1 MSADVPEGI
10 DLLGANLDDLQSDI
24 VIGDDTISGV
34 LNFVSDY
41 SGFSSKEEEQSGN
54 YLALHITVPQYD
66 DAVITVELI
75 GGSLG
80 KPVTLDEDKTIIL
93 RITDPDNQ
101 SVKIVATK
109 DNKVVTKTY
118 ALTGIE
124 LKNE

>member
-41 SGFSSKEEEQSGN
+41 SGFSSKVEEQSGN
-54 YLALHITVPQYD
+54 YLALHITVPQYE

>member
-1 MSADVPEGI
+1 MPEGI
-10 DLLGANLDDLQSDI
+10 DLLGANLEDLQSDI
-24 VIGDDTISGV
+24 VIGSDTISGV
-34 LNFVSDY
+34 LEYVSDY
-41 SGFSSKEEEQSGN
+41 SGFSSKAEEQSGN

>member
-1 MSADVPEGI
+1 MPEGI

>member
-1 MSADVPEGI
+1 MPEGI
-10 DLLGANLDDLQSDI
+10 DLLGANLEDLQSDI
-24 VIGDDTISGV
+24 VIGSDTISGV
-34 LNFVSDY
+34 LEYVSDY
-41 SGFSSKEEEQSGN
+41 SGFSSKAEEQFGN

-80 KPVTLDEDKTIIL
+80 KPVTLDEDITIIL

>member
-1 MSADVPEGI
+1 MPEGI
-10 DLLGANLDDLQSDI
+10 DLLGANLEDLQSDI
-24 VIGDDTISGV
+24 VIGSDTISGV
-34 LNFVSDY
+34 LEYVSDY
-41 SGFSSKEEEQSGN
+41 SGFSSKAEEQSGN

-109 DNKVVTKTY
+109 DNNVVTKTY